1 MNEYTTKFKVCTF
14 NLLNY
19 IEPPNAY
26 YELDNIYTKA
36 QWAKKEAW
44 LSNQLSVL
52 AADIIGF
59 QEVFSPEALKTL
71 VSKHNL
77 PFFQT
82 VSEPGMDQY
91 PIFNQPVVAIAS
103 RFPII
108 SATEVKVNESLI
120 KELKLQPDFNFSRA
134 PIRAEISI
142 DGFSTIIV
150 YVVHLKSK
158 RSKFER
164 ETIDHSL
171 DEAAVREHMLADIH
185 GRWASNIQRGTEASM
200 LYQDFADQMRI
211 NERPTIVLGDLND
224 TIESAVLQQLVAGR
238 NMDKLGYKF
247 ISGLSKEE
255 CRSIARYSLFD
266 AFDLNTN
273 AKNSERKP
281 THYFANKGNTLDY
294 ILMSKDFN
302 AEYDH
307 SLATV
312 SDLEVSNNHLENPIY
327 ENDAECSD
335 HAPVI
340 VTVEIRL

>member
-1 MNEYTTKFKVCTF
+1 M
-14 NLLNY
+14 LNY

-26 YELDNIYTKA
+26 YELENIYSKT
-36 QWAKKEAW
+36 QWDKKEAW
-44 LSNQLSVL
+44 LSKQLSIL
-52 AADIIGF
+52 DADIIGF

-71 VSKHNL
+71 VSQHNL

-82 VSEPGMDQY
+82 VTDPGVDQHH
-91 PIFNQPVVAIAS
+91 IFNQPVVAIAS

-120 KELKLQPDFNFSRA
+120 EELKLQADFKFSRA

-142 DGFSTIIV
+142 NGFSTIIV

-164 ETIDHSL
+164 ETVDKSM
-171 DEAAVREHMLADIH
+171 DETAVREHMLADIH
-185 GRWASNIQRGTEASM
+185 GKWASNIQRGTEASM
-200 LYQDFADQMRI
+200 LYQDFVEQMC
-211 NERPTIVLGDLND
+211 NKERPAIILGDFND
-224 TIESAVLQQLVAGR
+224 TIESATLQQLVAGR
-238 NMDKLGYKF
+238 NMDKLGNRF

-255 CRSIARYSLFD
+255 RRSIARYSLFD
-266 AFDLNTN
+266 AFDLNTHGS
-273 AKNSERKP
+273 KSERKP

-294 ILMSKDFN
+294 ILMTKDFN

-307 SLATV
+307 SLANV
-312 SDLEVSNNHLENPIY
+312 SDFHVSNNHLENPIY

-335 HAPVI
+335 HAPVVATI
-340 VTVEIRL
+340 EARF